1 MPLDYEMLMSLPPR
15 EVRQSHSARDTILYA
30 LGVGAADDLDANPAS
45 LKFLYEEGLQALPTM
60 AAVAAYPGF
69 WLKEPQYGLDWR
81 RILHGEQSITWLRP
95 MPAGG
100 DLSGVITI
108 DAIVDKG
115 AEKGAVLHSS
125 RRIYAEDGDHIAT
138 VRQAS
143 VLRGDG
149 GFGGG
154 DPPPSDPRPKPPS
167 RPADYVHDQTT
178 VRSQALLYRLSGD
191 LNPLHADPTV
201 AKAAGFE
208 RPILHGLATYG
219 IVGRA
224 VLHGLCGGDPAALK
238 RYDVRFS
245 SPVYPGETLRSEIWR
260 VGAGAAVLTT
270 TAVERGVRVLSD
282 GYVEIA
288 ND

>member
-125 RRIYAEDGDHIAT
+125 RRI
-138 VRQAS
+138 
-143 VLRGDG
+143 
-149 GFGGG
+149 
-154 DPPPSDPRPKPPS
+154 
-167 RPADYVHDQTT
+167 
-178 VRSQALLYRLSGD
+178 
-191 LNPLHADPTV
+191 
-201 AKAAGFE
+201 
-208 RPILHGLATYG
+208 
-219 IVGRA
+219 
-224 VLHGLCGGDPAALK
+224 
-238 RYDVRFS
+238 
-245 SPVYPGETLRSEIWR
+245 
-260 VGAGAAVLTT
+260 
-270 TAVERGVRVLSD
+270 
-282 GYVEIA
+282 
-288 ND
+288 